1 MCNSVSADKDDGLDA
16 AKARVRALERRMRLG
31 CGVVMMMAD
40 AGAARRQQER
50 RLREGKGNRSAT
62 QRSGEGPLSIDRLHD
77 RPQLVARGRIRRS

>member
-16 AKARVRALERRMRLG
+16 AKAGVRALERRMRLG

-50 RLREGKGNRSAT
+50 RQGNRSAT